1 MLMVRKIVL
10 SIVAVLT
17 ACTFA
22 FAQNKQVSGT
32 VVDAEGNPIL
42 GAAVTVVGTTVGGQ
56 TTGVSGEFVISAP
69 VNGALEV
76 SFIGYKTK
84 QVPIAGKS
92 NIKVVLEV
100 DTQAIDDVLVVAFGE
115 QKKEAFT
122 GSAKVVSSDELIK
135 TQSSNVTDAL
145 VGKVAGVQFTSS
157 SGRLGSGQT
166 LTVRGIGSISAGNSP
181 LYIVDGVPY
190 EGDINNLNAADIES
204 MTILK
209 DAASNALYGAR
220 GANGVIMIT
229 TKKARAGEAVVTFDG
244 KWGVNTKALQQ
255 YDVTDQAGEFYE
267 MHYGALRNYQTM
279 VMGLDA
285 ASAHATA
292 SNILTSGAA
301 GGLGYNVYDVP
312 AGQTLIGS
320 NGKLNPNA
328 KLGRKVTHN
337 GQEFLMMP
345 DNWLDEIYKTSF
357 RQEYNAS
364 VSGATQR
371 ANFYASIGYLDNTG
385 IIDGS
390 DMERYT
396 ARLRADYNAK
406 KWLKVGGNF
415 SYTHFNW
422 NNGNDPENEGA
433 SDGGN
438 AFATAM
444 RMAPIY
450 PLFMRDGDGNIMIDE
465 YGFQMYDTGDG
476 RNGGMFRRT
485 GGQSNDLQDIKL
497 NKNNNEGN
505 AFTANGFADF
515 YIIDGLTATVN
526 ASISIDETRSTT
538 LLNPYYGQFATSGG
552 VVSKSHGRS
561 IAFNAQQLL
570 SYKRS
575 FGKHNMDL
583 LLGHEM
589 YNTKSY
595 GLYASR
601 SGMFSPSND
610 ELSGLVTDMSNS
622 GSSISEYNNE
632 GYFFRGQ
639 YDYDE
644 RIFGSVSYRRDASSR
659 FHPDNRWGN
668 FWSLGAAWIIS
679 KESWYDLDW
688 LDMLKLKAS
697 YGSQGNDNIG
707 SFRYTD
713 VYSIQNDGQG
723 GVTTVLASKGNKDI
737 TWETNS
743 NLNFGVEFSALQG
756 RIYGGIDVFRRQTSD
771 MLFSL
776 SVPVEAGYSSIYTNI
791 GDMRNAGLE
800 IDLGADIFRSK
811 DFTWSVNLNM
821 THYKNK
827 VISLPDQYKT
837 QPTADG
843 NWMGRINGNR
853 FLAEGMSY
861 YEYYI
866 PTYAGVNEEGKSTWY
881 YYEDIMADKL
891 DENGK
896 VMKDED
902 GNVIQES
909 IGKERKI
916 TDDWSK
922 ANSAGKELQGDGLA
936 DLYGGFG
943 TSLEWKGLDF
953 SAQFTYQL
961 GGLAYDSG
969 YAFYMGSPSGSSDGS
984 PYHRDLLNAWTPEN
998 TNTDIPRFA
1007 YGDTDNARTS
1017 TRFLID
1023 ASYLNIQNLTLGYTL
1038 PAKLTQKFLVNKLRV
1053 YVACDNVWYWSKRQG
1068 LDPRQSI
1075 SGSTNPFYYAPI
1087 RTVSGG
1093 VTVTF

>member
-1 MLMVRKIVL
+1 MKNFTLKF
-10 SIVAVLT
+10 VLT
-17 ACTFA
+17 VVLGWSLA
-22 FAQNKQVSGT
+22 FAAEAQTVKGGVQDAAGQPIIGATVIVDGT
-32 VVDAEGNPIL
+32 TL
-42 GAAVTVVGTTVGGQ
+42 GATTDVD
-56 TTGVSGEFVISAP
+56 
-69 VNGALEV
+69 
-76 SFIGYKTK
+76 
-84 QVPIAGKS
+84 GKFTLNLNDAS
-92 NIKVVLEV
+92 K
-100 DTQAIDDVLVVAFGE
+100 DVLVVSYIGMKTQRVAVNGRTE
-115 QKKEAFT
+115 ILVKLEEDATLVDDVVVIGYQTVRRKDLT
-122 GSAKVVSSDELIK
+122 GSVASVSAKEIVAAPVSNLAQALQGK
-135 TQSSNVTDAL
+135 LPGVHVTAQDGRPDAEI
-145 VGKVAGVQFTSS
+145 SI
-157 SGRLGSGQT
+157 R
-166 LTVRGIGSISAGNSP
+166 VRGGGSISQSNEP
-181 LYIVDGVPY
+181 LILVDGIP
-190 EGDINNLNAADIES
+190 GTMSDIPAEQVQSIDV
-204 MTILK
+204 LK
-209 DAASNALYGAR
+209 DASSTAIYGAR

-229 TKKARAGEAVVTFDG
+229 TKKARAGEAIVTFDG

-255 YDVTDQAGEFYE
+255 YDVTEQAGEFYE

-328 KLGRKVTHN
+328 KLGRKVTYN

-450 PLFMRDGDGNIMIDE
+450 PLFMRDGEGNIMIDE

-526 ASISIDETRSTT
+526 ASITIDETRSTT

-800 IDLGADIFRSK
+800 IDLGADIFRTK
-811 DFTWSVNLNM
+811 DFLWSVNINM

-916 TDDWSK
+916 TDDWST
-922 ANSAGKELQGDGLA
+922 ANSSGKELQGDGLA

-969 YAFYMGSPSGSSDGS
+969 YAFYMSSPSGTSDGS

-998 TNTDIPRFA
+998 SNSDIPRFA
-1007 YGDTDNARTS
+1007 YNDTYSASTS

>member
-22 FAQNKQVSGT
+22 LAQNKQVSGT

-42 GAAVTVVGTTVGGQ
+42 GAAVTVVGTTAGGQ

-69 VNGALEV
+69 ANGTLEV
-76 SFIGYKTK
+76 SFIGYKTQ
-84 QVPIAGKS
+84 QVAIAGKS
-92 NIKVVLEV
+92 NVKVVLEI
-100 DTQAIDDVLVVAFGE
+100 DTQAIDDVVVVAFGE

-157 SGRLGSGQT
+157 SGRLGSGQH
-166 LTVRGIGSISAGNSP
+166 LTIRGITSKSAADNGVGP

-285 ASAHATA
+285 ASAHAAA
-292 SNILTSGAA
+292 SGVLTSGAG

-328 KLGRKVTHN
+328 KLGRKVTYN

-422 NNGNDPENEGA
+422 NNGNDPDSEGA

-450 PLFMRDGDGNIMIDE
+450 PLFMRDGDGNIMIDK
-465 YGFQMYDTGDG
+465 YGFEMYDTGDG

-601 SGMFSPSND
+601 SGMFSPDID
-610 ELSGLVTDMSNS
+610 ELSSLVTDMSNS

-639 YDYDE
+639 YDYNE
-644 RIFGSVSYRRDASSR
+644 RIYGSVSYRRDASSR

-679 KESWYDLDW
+679 KENWYDIAW
-688 LDMLKLKAS
+688 LDMLKIKAS

-707 SFRYTD
+707 AFRYTD

-723 GVTTVLASKGNKDI
+723 GVTTTLASKGNKDI
-737 TWETNS
+737 TWETNA
-743 NLNFGVEFSALQG
+743 NLNLGIEFSALQG

-800 IDLGADIFRSK
+800 IDLGADIFRTK
-811 DFTWSVNLNM
+811 DFLWSVNLNM

-843 NWMGRINGNR
+843 KWMGRINGNR

-861 YEYYI
+861 YEYYL

-881 YYEDIMADKL
+881 YYK
-891 DENGK
+891 DEPVVDANGK
-896 VMKDED
+896 PVMD
-902 GNVIQES
+902 GETPVTE
-909 IGKERKI
+909 KVRDI

-969 YAFYMGSPSGSSDGS
+969 YAFYMGSPSGTSDGS
-984 PYHRDLLNAWTPEN
+984 PYHHDLLNAWTPEN
-998 TNTDIPRFA
+998 SNSDIPRFA
-1007 YGDTDNARTS
+1007 YNDTYSAATS